1 MLRQQKGHRVIGV
14 LFVGVASRDELL
26 AARKMHAARGSA
38 ACEARRFRPHYPP
51 KGEYPSNTH
60 YLIRCLIPMANIP
73 HKTNDRQSRLSLLL
87 GVASRDEPLAARK
100 VHAARGSAAAKPTL
114 SPALSPERRM
124 PFEHALPHSL
134 LQHYGEYP
142 SYNKHRKVGAL
153 LLGVAYRDEL
163 LAARKMHAARGS
175 AAAKPTLSPALS
187 PERGTS
193 FEHALSYSLSQPY
206 GEYPSYKRAPQS
218 RCPFCWRIPSIC
230 PRRKQKSRS
239 LYRFSEFYGKTKSND
254 RQN

>member
-1 MLRQQKGHRVIGV
+1 MQSHAIAPAPAKTVDNARPLHYNRCAENRVALAQLDRASGYGPEGRGFESLMLRQQKGHRSHGV
-14 LFVGVASRDELL
+14 LFV
-26 AARKMHAARGSA
+26 
-38 ACEARRFRPHYPP
+38 
-51 KGEYPSNTH
+51 
-60 YLIRCLIPMANIP
+60 
-73 HKTNDRQSRLSLLL
+73 